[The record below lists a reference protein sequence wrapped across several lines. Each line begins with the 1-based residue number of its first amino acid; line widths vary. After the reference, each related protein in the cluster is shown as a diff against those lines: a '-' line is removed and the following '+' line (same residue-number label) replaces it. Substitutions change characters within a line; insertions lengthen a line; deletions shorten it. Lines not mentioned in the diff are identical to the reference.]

1 METEKK
7 MGAQIYKSEEIT
19 DLLKQETAGFLAE
32 HLDQY
37 GDKKEAILKCLEYAK
52 GKNSPGGGVIL
63 ACDNEKI
70 VGAVILNKTGM
81 AGYIPENILVYIA
94 VHRDYRGKGV
104 GKLLMDAVLEDTEGD
119 IALHVEADNP
129 ARKLYEKYGFT
140 NKYLEYRLTR

>member
-1 METEKK
+1 METEKTMK
-7 MGAQIYKSEEIT
+7 AQVYKSEKIT
-19 DLLKQETAGFLAE
+19 DLLMQETADFLAE

-37 GDKKEAILKCLEYAK
+37 GDKKEAILKCLQYAK
-52 GKNSPGGGVIL
+52 GTKSPGGGVIL
-63 ACDNEKI
+63 ACDDDKI

-104 GKLLMDAVLEDTEGD
+104 GKLLMDAVLEDTQGD